1 MQNFWFQVLV
11 YTFMFFPCPHISSSA
26 KAYWITASFKISR
39 IPFFLSLTLL
49 SIILKPLS
57 HVLLF
62 MHNCLK
68 FQFYLKQ
75 KLGDDNPSGDK
86 FDSRWQLQLN
96 EVPTQSQSREKS
108 SLTKTYQHKN
118 GALT

>member
-1 MQNFWFQVLV
+1 
-11 YTFMFFPCPHISSSA
+11 MFFLRLHFSSSA
-26 KAYWITASFKISR
+26 KAYWITASFNISI
-39 IPFFLSLTLL
+39 IPFSLSLTLL

-57 HVLLF
+57 HVMLF

-68 FQFYLKQ
+68 FQSYLKQ

-86 FDSRWQLQLN
+86 FNSRWQLQLN
-96 EVPTQSQSREKS
+96 EVPTYSQSREKS